1 MRSKFQM
8 LGIIALLAFILVA
21 CAAPTPTAVPATA
34 VPAPTKA
41 PAAAE
46 PTKAP
51 AATTA
56 PAATKAPEAT
66 KPPAPTTVPTPAA
79 PAPKRG
85 GKVTMAVWQSPI
97 TLNTLLG
104 TQTVMD
110 EVLVFLQEGLSKVEP
125 DGKRVP
131 ALAKEIPTV
140 QNGGVSAD
148 GKTVTWKLK
157 EGLVY
162 SDGKPV
168 TCADFQF
175 TLQAWMTPGVGVV
188 STTGYQ
194 DVDKVDCPDPNT
206 IVIRFKNFYAP
217 YLTLFGNDLLPKHAT
232 GDPKDM
238 TKWEFNR
245 KPIGTGP
252 FKLDEWV
259 ADSHIVLSRNPN
271 YREKDKPYL
280 DQVVIRIVPSSE
292 VAMQLLSSG
301 EVDIMWNNTEA
312 DFPLLEKMTGV
323 KISDPLQIGGERLFL
338 NMAENKDPSD
348 PKKPHPILSDVKV
361 RQAIEYG
368 INKQRIIDKLLFGK
382 AKPGTNEINAGFF
395 QCADFKPRGYDVA
408 QAKKLLDEAG
418 WVPGS
423 DGIRVA
429 KGSKTAPDGTRLRLK
444 YSTTSG
450 NKLREDSQVLVVED
464 MKAIGVEL
472 YIENAPSSVVIGSW
486 DGGSPRRHGNFDIIM
501 YTTNASIDPHGQMLN
516 LFYSKNIPSETNKG
530 GVNYTRFNDPQ
541 VDSLLDKAGAEPDI
555 NKRRDLYC
563 QVAKIGQET
572 TNMIYLYQRLDMDSY
587 RDRLLGW
594 VPNAWDNNGWNADL
608 WSLK

>member
-1 MRSKFQM
+1 MFGRKLFVV
-8 LGIIALLAFILVA
+8 LFVLIAAVVLAA
-21 CAAPTPTAVPATA
+21 CAAP
-34 VPAPTKA
+34 
-41 PAAAE
+41 E

-51 AATTA
+51 PAPTSAPAATTAPVATTA
-56 PAATKAPEAT
+56 PAATKPPE
-66 KPPAPTTVPTPAA
+66 PTAG
-79 PAPKRG
+79 PKKG
-85 GKVTMAVWQSPI
+85 GKVTWAVWQSPI
-97 TLNTLLG
+97 TLNINLG
-104 TQTVMD
+104 TQTVMTD
-110 EVLVFLQEGLSKVEP
+110 ILALVQEGMSEVNPEGVRIP
-125 DGKRVP
+125 T
-131 ALAKEIPTV
+131 LAKEIPTV

-175 TLQAWMTPGVGVV
+175 TLQAIMTPGVGVV
-188 STTGYQ
+188 STTGYDQ
-194 DVDKVDCPDPNT
+194 ISAVECPDPNT
-206 IVIRFKNFYAP
+206 VVVKFKNFYAA
-217 YLTLFGNDLLPKHAT
+217 YIGLFSGDLLPKHAT

-238 TKWEFNR
+238 AKWDFNR

-252 FKLDEWV
+252 FKVDEWQ
-259 ADSHIVLSRNPN
+259 ADSFITLSRNPN

-280 DQVVIRIVPSSE
+280 DQVIVRIVPSSE

-312 DFPLLEKMTGV
+312 DFPLLEKMAGV
-323 KISDPLQIGGERLFL
+323 KVSEPLQIGGERMFL

-348 PKKPHPILSDVKV
+348 PTKPHLILSDVKV

-382 AKPGTNEINAGFF
+382 AKPGTNELNAGFY
-395 QCADFKPRGYDVA
+395 QCANFKARGYDVA
-408 QAKKLLDEAG
+408 MAKKLLDEAG

-444 YSTTSG
+444 YATTSG

-464 MKAIGVEL
+464 MKAIGIEL

-486 DGGSPRRHGNFDIIM
+486 DAGSPRRHGNFDIIM
-501 YTTNASIDPHGQMLN
+501 YTTNASLDPHSQMMN
-516 LFYSKNIPSETNKG
+516 LFYSKNIPSEANKG
-530 GVNYTRFNDPQ
+530 GVNYTRFNDPKI
-541 VDSLLDKAGAEPDI
+541 DALLEQAGSEPDA

-563 QVAKIGQET
+563 QVIAAGQET
-572 TNMIYLYQRLDMDSY
+572 TNMIYLYQRLKIDSY

-594 VPNAWDNNGWNADL
+594 VPNAWAAPTWNADI

>member
-1 MRSKFQM
+1 MFVRSRAK
-8 LGIIALLAFILVA
+8 LLVSVIALTLLVLIVVA
-21 CAAPTPTAVPATA
+21 CAAPTEAPKPTSVP
-34 VPAPTKA
+34 
-41 PAAAE
+41 
-46 PTKAP
+46 AP
-51 AATTA
+51 AATSAPA

-66 KPPAPTTVPTPAA
+66 KPAPTQAAA
-79 PAPKRG
+79 PAAKRG

-97 TLNTLLG
+97 TLNPLLG

-110 EVLVFLQEGLSKVEP
+110 EVNVFIIDGLTKVTP
-125 DGKRVP
+125 DGARIP
-131 ALAKEIPTV
+131 NLAKEVPSV

-148 GKTVTWKLK
+148 GKTITYKLV
-157 EGLVY
+157 EGVKF
-162 SDGKPV
+162 SDGAAF
-168 TCADFQF
+168 TCDDVKF
-175 TLQAWMTPGVGVV
+175 TWQAWMTPGVGVV
-188 STTGYQ
+188 STTGYDQ
-194 DVDKVDCPDPNT
+194 IETVDCPNPT
-206 IVIRFKNFYAP
+206 TTVVKYKNFYAP
-217 YLTLFGNDLLPKHAT
+217 YLALFNEILPKSA
-232 GDPKDM
+232 GDPKGMKD
-238 TKWEFNR
+238 WAFNR

-252 FKLDEWV
+252 FKLDEWQ
-259 ADSHIVLSRNPN
+259 ADSFITLSRNPN
-271 YREKDKPYL
+271 YREAGKPYL

-312 DFPLLEKMTGV
+312 DYPLLEKMAGV

-368 INKQRIIDKLLFGK
+368 INKQRIIEKLLFGK

-395 QCADFKPRGYDVA
+395 QCADFKPRGFDVA

-423 DGIRVA
+423 DGIRVS

-444 YSTTSG
+444 YATTSG

-464 MKAIGVEL
+464 MKAIGIEL

-501 YTTNASIDPHGQMLN
+501 YTTNAALDPHSQMMN

-541 VDSLLDKAGAEPDI
+541 VDALLEKASAEPDI

-563 QVAKIGQET
+563 QVVKTGQDT

-587 RDRLLGW
+587 RDKLLGW
-594 VPNAWDNNGWNADL
+594 VPNAWDNNGWNAED

>member
-1 MRSKFQM
+1 MHARKM
-8 LGIIALLAFILVA
+8 IVWLALSVLLIVAISA
-21 CAAPTPTAVPATA
+21 CAAPTE
-34 VPAPTKA
+34 APKPP
-41 PAAAE
+41 PAASSSSV
-46 PTKAP
+46 AP
-51 AATTA
+51 SSS
-56 PAATKAPEAT
+56 
-66 KPPAPTTVPTPAA
+66 AA
-79 PAPKRG
+79 PKPTEVAGPKKG
-85 GKVTMAVWQSPI
+85 GKVTWAVWQSPA
-97 TLNTLLG
+97 TLNINLG
-104 TQTVMD
+104 TQTVMTD
-110 EVLVFLQEGLSKVEP
+110 ILALVQEGMSEVNPEGARIP
-125 DGKRVP
+125 T
-131 ALAKEIPTV
+131 LAKEIPTV

-168 TCADFQF
+168 TCSDFQF
-175 TLQAWMTPGVGVV
+175 TLQAIMTPNVGVV
-188 STTGYQ
+188 STTGYDQ
-194 DVDKVDCPDPNT
+194 IDTVTCPDPNT
-206 IVIRFKNFYAP
+206 VVIKFKNFYAA
-217 YLTLFGNDLLPKHAT
+217 YLGLFSGDLLPQHAT

-238 TKWEFNR
+238 KNWAFNR

-252 FKLDEWV
+252 FKVDEWV
-259 ADSHIVLSRNPN
+259 ADSYITLSRNTN

-280 DQVVIRIVPSSE
+280 DQIVVRIVPSSE

-323 KISDPLQIGGERLFL
+323 KVSEPLQIGGERMFL

-382 AKPGTNEINAGFF
+382 AKPGTNELNAGFF
-395 QCADFKPRGYDVA
+395 QCPDFKPRGYDVA
-408 QAKKLLDEAG
+408 MAKKLLDEAG

-444 YSTTSG
+444 YATTSG

-464 MKAIGVEL
+464 MKAIGIEL
-472 YIENAPSSVVIGSW
+472 YIENAPSSVVIGAW
-486 DGGSPRRHGNFDIIM
+486 DAASPRRRGNFDIIM
-501 YTTNASIDPHGQMLN
+501 YTTNASLDPHSQMMN
-516 LFYSKNIPSETNKG
+516 LFYSKNIPSEANKNG
-530 GVNYTRFNDPQ
+530 TNYTRFADPKI
-541 VDSLLDKAGAEPDI
+541 DELLEKAGSEPDQ

-563 QVAKIGQET
+563 QVIAAGQET
-572 TNMIYLYQRLDMDSY
+572 TNMIYLYQRLKIDSY
-587 RDRLLGW
+587 RDKLLGW
-594 VPNAWDNNGWNADL
+594 VPNAWAAPTWNAEG